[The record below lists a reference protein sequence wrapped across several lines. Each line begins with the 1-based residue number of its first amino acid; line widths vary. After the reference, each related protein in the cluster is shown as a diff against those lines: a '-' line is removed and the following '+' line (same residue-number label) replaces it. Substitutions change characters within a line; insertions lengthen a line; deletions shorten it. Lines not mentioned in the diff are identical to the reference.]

1 MLITCKIT
9 NSNTNVDNTINT
21 YKKFIK
27 SQISEKT
34 PENEVNLNSNANTI
48 NYEIQNNDNKSD
60 SNAENSEHDSIVY
73 TKNIKDEPEILDESN
88 GKNNENNNSI
98 HKKPL
103 MTVESITSSEFR
115 EGCKGIDS
123 FMSTVRNNSTT
134 RDIVNGESD
143 NNNTNNQSS
152 ELEVKN
158 IKVSNI

>member
-1 MLITCKIT
+1 MIWFKQL
-9 NSNTNVDNTINT
+9 
-21 YKKFIK
+21 
-27 SQISEKT
+27 
-34 PENEVNLNSNANTI
+34 ENCCL
-48 NYEIQNNDNKSD
+48 EIDI
-60 SNAENSEHDSIVY
+60 EFY
-73 TKNIKDEPEILDESN
+73 